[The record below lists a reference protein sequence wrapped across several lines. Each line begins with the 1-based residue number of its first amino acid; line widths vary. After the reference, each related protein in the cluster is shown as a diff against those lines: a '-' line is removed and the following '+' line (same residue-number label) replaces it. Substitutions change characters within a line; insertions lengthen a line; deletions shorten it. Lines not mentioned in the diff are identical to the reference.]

1 MLRLD
6 AVVRPT
12 PAESVVRLR
21 AVLKTSQA
29 PAEGVVI
36 WSGKGSGRELEADK
50 TFPWEPKEKKKTLD
64 NNIQKNKNSNKLHIL
79 ILTTFCCLFL
89 VSMAETCR
97 SELKKHSR
105 FASA

>member
-50 TFPWEPKEKKKTLD
+50 TFPWEPKEKRKLWTTTYKKIRPVITY
-64 NNIQKNKNSNKLHIL
+64 I
-79 ILTTFCCLFL
+79 FLF
-89 VSMAETCR
+89 
-97 SELKKHSR
+97 
-105 FASA
+105 